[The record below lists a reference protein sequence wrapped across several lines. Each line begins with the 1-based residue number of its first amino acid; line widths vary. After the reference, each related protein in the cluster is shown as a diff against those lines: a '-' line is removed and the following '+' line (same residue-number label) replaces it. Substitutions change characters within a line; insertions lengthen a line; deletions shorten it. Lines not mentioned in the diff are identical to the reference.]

1 VLSDPLVAELL
12 GKRLVA
18 VFATLEPDGAIH
30 SVAIWYALDAEDVVL
45 ATGSRSRKVA
55 NLARDGRASLTLHD
69 SRPGAEV
76 CGACLVGRAEVV
88 GGEQAR
94 RAIDLVHGRYVDD
107 AGLALA
113 PVREFLGS
121 DDVAIRFRPERAFT
135 WDERP
140 SEAARVLAESGAAH
154 PLEPTSS
161 GGYGAPA
168 EKHLQ

>member
-1 VLSDPLVAELL
+1 MLSDPLVAELL

-18 VFATLEPDGAIH
+18 VLATHESDGTIH
-30 SVAIWYALDAEDVVL
+30 SVAIWYALDGEDVVL

-88 GGEQAR
+88 AGEEAR
-94 RAIDLVHGRYVDD
+94 RSIDLVHRRYVDD
-107 AGLALA
+107 AGLALP
-113 PVREFLGS
+113 PVRDFLGS
-121 DDVAIRFRPERAFT
+121 DDAAIRFRPERAFT

-140 SEAARVLAESGAAH
+140 SEAARVLAESGTAH

-161 GGYGAPA
+161 GGYGAPV